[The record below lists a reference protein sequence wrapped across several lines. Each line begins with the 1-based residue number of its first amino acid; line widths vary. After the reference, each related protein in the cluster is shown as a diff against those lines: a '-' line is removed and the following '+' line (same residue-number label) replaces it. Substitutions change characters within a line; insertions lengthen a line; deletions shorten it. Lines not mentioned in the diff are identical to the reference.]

1 MEKILSEENYPQD
14 FLDYLS
20 VERGLSPHTIDAY
33 RRDISQY
40 ISWLK
45 VDFLKADSS
54 LVGEYV
60 GKLREKG
67 YRASSISRKLSAIR
81 MFYKFL
87 YMEGKINHNPL
98 EEITSPHRGRKIPT
112 YLSEKEVDNLL
123 STSLADN
130 LYAIRDRTILEV
142 LYGAG
147 LRISELVG
155 LNIGDLNL
163 RGGWVKV
170 LGKGSKERI
179 VPLGKEA
186 CRWVRNYLK
195 EKGEEAENT
204 EKIPLFCNRYGTR
217 LSRQMCWK
225 IIKKQARRAGITKNI
240 SPHTLRHSFATH
252 LLSGDADLRAVQELL
267 GHANIDTTQIYTHI
281 SQERLKKVY
290 KKYHPRA

>member
-1 MEKILSEENYPQD
+1 MFYAAAEV

-45 VDFLKADSS
+45 VDFLKADSF
-54 LVGEYV
+54 LIGEYV
-60 GKLREKG
+60 GKLREKE
-67 YRASSISRKLSAIR
+67 YEASSITRKLSAIR

-87 YMEGKINHNPL
+87 YMEGKVDYNPL
-98 EEITSPHRGRKIPT
+98 EEITSPRRGRKLPA
-112 YLSEKEVDNLL
+112 YLSEKEVDELL
-123 STSLADN
+123 STSFPDN
-130 LYAIRDRTILEV
+130 LYGIRDRAILEV

-179 VPLGKEA
+179 VPLGREA

-195 EKGEEAENT
+195 EKGDGKGEENT
-204 EKIPLFCNRYGTR
+204 EKIPLFLNRYGNR
-217 LSRQMCWK
+217 LSRQSCWK
-225 IIKKQARRAGITKNI
+225 IIKKYARRAGISKNI

-281 SQERLKKVY
+281 SQERLRKVY